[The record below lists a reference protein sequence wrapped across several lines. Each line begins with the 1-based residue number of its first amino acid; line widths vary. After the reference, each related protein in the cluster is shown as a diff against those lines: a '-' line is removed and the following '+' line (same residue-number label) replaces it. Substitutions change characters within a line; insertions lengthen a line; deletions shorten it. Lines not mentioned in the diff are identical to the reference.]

1 MQIRSE
7 VYIIENP
14 TTKQVATASLI
25 IEGCFVVKGLKVFE
39 GTNGYFVA
47 MPNRKTPNGEYKDI
61 AFPIDKE
68 TREQIQFSVLG
79 EYERKIQE
87 SKITED
93 QRSDLPF

>member
-7 VYIIENP
+7 FYIIENP

-61 AFPIDKE
+61 AFPTDKE
-68 TREQIQFSVLG
+68 TREQIQCTVLQ
-79 EYERKIQE
+79 EYERKLQKNV
-87 SKITED
+87 SAVD
-93 QRSDLPF
+93 NSSDLPF

>member
-47 MPNRKTPNGEYKDI
+47 MPNRKTQNGEYKDI
-61 AFPIDKE
+61 AFPTDKE
-68 TREQIQFSVLG
+68 TREQIQCTVLE
-79 EYERKIQE
+79 EYERKLQKNV
-87 SKITED
+87 SVAD
-93 QRSDLPF
+93 NSSDLPF